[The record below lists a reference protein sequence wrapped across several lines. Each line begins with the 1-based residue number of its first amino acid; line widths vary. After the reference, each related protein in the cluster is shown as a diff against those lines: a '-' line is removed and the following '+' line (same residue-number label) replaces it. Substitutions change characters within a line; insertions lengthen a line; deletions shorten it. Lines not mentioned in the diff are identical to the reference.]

1 MAALTDAQI
10 RRALEVTLE
19 FTPSEQQWAAI
30 AAPMQPASIV
40 AGAGSGKTAVMS
52 ARMLWAVL
60 SGYLPADQLLGLTFT
75 NKAAAELLGRT
86 RGLLSRARE
95 HGYLDNLNDD
105 ARSDEATDADPMIS
119 TYHSFA
125 ASIITEHG
133 IRVGIEPH
141 AQLLT
146 DGARQQLAARV
157 VARTS
162 VDMSAVTLSPSTVV
176 RRLLACDG
184 ELSELG
190 IDPTTVRDDACQLM
204 SDLERLEESGT
215 LIAPGRDMLATARLR
230 STLVDLVLEF
240 RAAKRARQLL
250 DFPDQIRWALHLAR
264 QFPEVR
270 EQARETYR
278 LVLLDE
284 YQDTS
289 VAQRLLLQ
297 TLFGQGHPVTA
308 VGDPCQ
314 AIYEWRGA
322 SVVNIDRFPEHFPQ
336 LPTGIASG
344 STSRYPL
351 SDNRRS
357 GPRIL
362 DLANE
367 LSGPLRATH
376 TSIQPLT
383 AAAEDKGPGH
393 VRVAYL
399 STYLD
404 EIEWIADE
412 ISRFGETSLRGGEAP
427 AWGDVLVLARTSGH
441 LRLLDQALRARRIPT
456 QLIGTASLL
465 GQPVVAEI
473 RSYLEVVEDSTANS
487 AMARILAG
495 PRWRIGPRDLAI
507 IGSLAHRLTGALRTR
522 GDTRQPLLER
532 LHATVD
538 RRDPTE
544 LPSLLEACTAI
555 VDADDDAADARAQ
568 LSDDAYARLQACVRQ
583 IRDLR
588 AHAME
593 PPVDLIGRILHIT
606 GLGTQILVGDQDQVA
621 ERGRAVAEFIDLA
634 GRFIDLDGRVGLSAF
649 LARLADAEE
658 YDDDPTFEPVLTD
671 HAVRL
676 MTVHKAKGLQAPHV
690 FVTGLASGVFPT
702 DRARDRWPTN
712 AHVVP
717 WRLRD
722 DAPAQLVNYPDLQE
736 GPRTKAAAGFKAASQ
751 SYEQEEERRLCYV
764 AVTRAEVSVTLS
776 GFGWGSAD
784 TFRGPSE
791 FLEEARTWCEAHEGQ
806 IMAWADPPEEG
817 AVNPLTSQDYAG
829 HEVWPR
835 TTTDDDPTRRAVQLV
850 EQAIARARSTAAA
863 PLSAQASA
871 LVEEERARRRHPEP
885 TLPWRT
891 SVTEVVRWNADRTA
905 AAERLLRPMPEPP
918 SPAASRGQRVH
929 AWIEEYY
936 RARRLLD
943 LDDLPGAM
951 DADLDAQ
958 EWLREIQASFRAT
971 PFAALEPVAIEEAF
985 CLVLD
990 GHEVRGRIDAVFR
1003 IDGRDVVVDWKTGR
1017 PGSADEEQLRMY
1029 RMAWAAITDQ
1039 PMQDIDAQFVYL

>member
-1 MAALTDAQI
+1 MADLTDAQI
-10 RRALEVTLE
+10 RRALEDILE
-19 FTPSEQQWAAI
+19 FTPSDQQWAAL
-30 AAPMQPASIV
+30 AAPLEPASIV

-52 ARMLWAVL
+52 ARMVWAVL

-75 NKAAAELLGRT
+75 NKAAAELLGRA

-95 HGYLDNLNDD
+95 RGYLDNL
-105 ARSDEATDADPMIS
+105 DEEAADVDPMIS

-141 AQLLT
+141 AQLLA

-157 VARTS
+157 VASTS
-162 VDMSAVTLSPSTVV
+162 TDMSAVSISPSTVV
-176 RRLLACDG
+176 RRLLALDG

-190 IDPTTVRDDACQLM
+190 IDPNAVRDDASQLIA
-204 SDLERLEESGT
+204 DLERLEDSGT
-215 LIAPGRDMLATARLR
+215 LIGAGREMLATAQLR
-230 STLVDLVLEF
+230 NTLVDLVLEF
-240 RAAKRARQLL
+240 RAAKHARQLL
-250 DFPDQIRWALHLAR
+250 DFPDQIRWALTLAR

-278 LVLLDE
+278 HVLLDE

-297 TLFGQGHPVTA
+297 ELFAQGHPVTA

-322 SVVNIDRFPEHFPQ
+322 SVVNIDRFPEHFPPVATAAGQ
-336 LPTGIASG
+336 G

-362 DLANE
+362 ALANE
-367 LSGPLRATH
+367 LSAPLRATH
-376 TSIQPLT
+376 TSIEPLT
-383 AAAEDKGPGH
+383 AAAEGKGPGH

-399 STYLD
+399 STYVD
-404 EIEWIADE
+404 EIEWVADE
-412 ISRFGETSLRGGEAP
+412 IAHFGAVSHGVNEEP
-427 AWGDVLVLARTSGH
+427 PWGDVLVLARTSEH
-441 LRLLDQALRARRIPT
+441 LRRLDRALRARRIPT

-473 RSYLEVVEDSTANS
+473 RSYLEVVEDATANS

-507 IGSLAHRLTGALRTR
+507 IGSLAHRLTGVARTQADAQR
-522 GDTRQPLLER
+522 PLIER

-538 RRDPTE
+538 RSDPTE
-544 LPSLLEACTAI
+544 LPSLFEACAAM
-555 VDADDDAADARAQ
+555 VEASDDAADALAQ
-568 LSDDAYARLQACVRQ
+568 LSDAAQSRLHTCVRH

-588 AHAME
+588 AHASE
-593 PPVDLIGRILHIT
+593 PPVDLIGRVLNIT
-606 GLGTQILVGDQDQVA
+606 GLGTQILVGEEDQVA

-634 GRFIDLDGRVGLSAF
+634 GRFVDLDGRIGLTAF
-649 LARLADAEE
+649 LARLADAQE
-658 YDDDPTFEPVLTD
+658 YEDDPTFEPVLTD
-671 HAVRL
+671 RAVRM

-690 FVTGLASGVFPT
+690 FVTGLTSGVFPT
-702 DRARDRWPTN
+702 DRTRDRWPTN

-722 DAPAQLVNYPDLQE
+722 DAPTQLVGYPDLEE
-736 GPRTKAAAGFKAASQ
+736 GPRTRAEAAFKVDSRN
-751 SYEQEEERRLCYV
+751 YEREEERRLCYV

-791 FLEEARTWCEAHEGQ
+791 YLMEARNWCDEHGGQ
-806 IMAWADPPEEG
+806 VMVWADLPADGE
-817 AVNPLTSQDYAG
+817 VNPLTSREFASSD
-829 HEVWPR
+829 VWPR
-835 TTTDDDPTRRAVQLV
+835 VISDADPTQLAARAV
-850 EQAIARARSTAAA
+850 EQEMVRARTTSPA
-863 PLSAQASA
+863 PLSAQALA
-871 LVEEERARRRHPEP
+871 LVEEERARRRRTPP
-885 TLPWRT
+885 QLPWRT
-891 SVTEVVRWNADRTA
+891 SVTEVVRWHADPMA

-918 SPAASRGQRVH
+918 SPAAFRGQRIH

-958 EWLREIQASFRAT
+958 EWLRAAQATFRAT
-971 PFAALEPVAIEEAF
+971 PFAQVEPLAIEEPF
-985 CLVLD
+985 CLLLD

-1003 IDGRDVVVDWKTGR
+1003 IDGRDVIVDWKTGR
-1017 PGSADEEQLRMY
+1017 PGSADAEQLQMY
-1029 RMAWAAITDQ
+1029 RMAWAAITGQ
-1039 PMQDIDAQFVYL
+1039 PVADIDAQFVYL